1 VIVSAK
7 LSRLQG
13 VDLLCAADYS
23 RINEFAETIVSENVL
38 ATSRFQNRQTQCCR
52 VSSRLLFDRFG
63 IPAEV

>member
-23 RINEFAETIVSENVL
+23 RITEFAETIVSEDVL
-38 ATSRFQNRQTQCCR
+38 AKSRFQNRQTQCC
-52 VSSRLLFDRFG
+52 
-63 IPAEV
+63 